1 MPGNIFHF
9 FYNQSASKKEDD
21 NTTNTVSTTTTGNIP
36 TTVNSIDT
44 LNRENVD
51 FFDYHYKWSN
61 RYEFEIKKEETLLD
75 KVVNYLNRETFMDI
89 IN

>member
-1 MPGNIFHF
+1 MLLR
-9 FYNQSASKKEDD
+9 KKTIIIQIQLVQHLQLIYQLQL
-21 NTTNTVSTTTTGNIP
+21 NLPIK
-36 TTVNSIDT
+36 VNSIDT
-44 LNRENVD
+44 LNKENVD

-61 RYEFEIKKEETLLD
+61 RYEYEIKKEETLLD